1 MSKRNKQPQR
11 AQAPRKIRAQ
21 DSFSN
26 VLARI
31 GYGTP
36 SLLEATEYPIN
47 RLTRNYALMNSL
59 YRNHWIVRRIID
71 TVPEDMAKNW
81 VTLKTQITPD
91 LLKRFDLLV
100 RRTATKKKLIDA
112 LKWGRLYG
120 GAAAVIMLDG
130 HEDIL
135 AQPLDYDT
143 IMPGSYCGLL
153 VRDRWSGISPGPTLV
168 EDPRDIEFGLPDYYQ
183 VTNGDGSMV
192 QVHHSRVL
200 RFIGRDVPEWEKQAE
215 VLWGVSEIEHVFD
228 ELKKRDNTSWNIA
241 NLVFRANLL
250 TKKTEQ
256 LDEMM
261 ALGDISVQQEIYQ
274 AMQAQNWLMNN
285 FGIYLLGKNEQ
296 LDTKSYAFSGIAQ
309 VAEVFMYDIAGA
321 AEMPFTKLFGR
332 SPAGLN
338 ATGESDMQTYY
349 DSIGQKQETY
359 LSPALDKLLPVIAL
373 SEWGYIPEDFDY
385 SYNQIGT
392 LSNKDKAELADKG
405 SEAIGKAFDRGL
417 ISARTALKE
426 LRQQSD
432 ITGYFT
438 NITDED
444 IERASDQPERLDEAP
459 PQLPMGDGNFPDRQ
473 SIGDSLPAADGE
485 WQESDHPRREDGK
498 FGSGGGGAK
507 PAASASKP
515 APPSATGANRFER
528 GFSRKNLHVH
538 IKKHG
543 KEYPELSKEEYA
555 TKALDLVQSP
565 VGGDIDGYANDLGQ
579 VIRYDRKNNDF
590 VKGIP
595 SVGIATMFKPTNGAA
610 YFEGEKK
617 RKR

>member
-1 MSKRNKQPQR
+1 
-11 AQAPRKIRAQ
+11 
-21 DSFSN
+21 
-26 VLARI
+26 
-31 GYGTP
+31 
-36 SLLEATEYPIN
+36 
-47 RLTRNYALMNSL
+47 
-59 YRNHWIVRRIID
+59 
-71 TVPEDMAKNW
+71 
-81 VTLKTQITPD
+81 
-91 LLKRFDLLV
+91 
-100 RRTATKKKLIDA
+100 
-112 LKWGRLYG
+112 
-120 GAAAVIMLDG
+120 
-130 HEDIL
+130 
-135 AQPLDYDT
+135 
-143 IMPGSYCGLL
+143 
-153 VRDRWSGISPGPTLV
+153 
-168 EDPRDIEFGLPDYYQ
+168 
-183 VTNGDGSMV
+183 
-192 QVHHSRVL
+192 
-200 RFIGRDVPEWEKQAE
+200 
-215 VLWGVSEIEHVFD
+215 
-228 ELKKRDNTSWNIA
+228 
-241 NLVFRANLL
+241 
-250 TKKTEQ
+250 
-256 LDEMM
+256 
-261 ALGDISVQQEIYQ
+261 
-274 AMQAQNWLMNN
+274 MQAQNWLMNN

-473 SIGDSLPAADGE
+473 SIGDSLPTADGE

-498 FGSGGGGAK
+498 FGSGGGGAT
-507 PAASASKP
+507 PTASASKP

-555 TKALDLVQSP
+555 AKALDLVQSP